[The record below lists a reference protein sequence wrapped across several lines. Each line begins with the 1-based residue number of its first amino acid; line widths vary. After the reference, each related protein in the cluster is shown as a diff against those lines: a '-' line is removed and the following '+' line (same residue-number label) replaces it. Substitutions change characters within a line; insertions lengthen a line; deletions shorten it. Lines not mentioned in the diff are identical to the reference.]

1 MPGTEATPFDYA
13 MGVGQGRRAPGEG
26 TPPHGDY
33 IFCLGLDGVE
43 SPLFEFEDEDY
54 GEVYQD
60 LDLSAVVLVRAV
72 VRLKKQAAVDGLVW
86 WFAFTV
92 DGIEFTPRTYLETK
106 RTRTR
111 NDLAANVS
119 KLEGIHRVGFRYGVE
134 VAS

>member
-13 MGVGQGRRAPGEG
+13 MGVNQGRKAPGEG

-33 IFCLGLDGVE
+33 IFCLGIDGE
-43 SPLFEFEDEDY
+43 SPSFEFGDEDY

-60 LDLSAVVLVRAV
+60 IDVSAVVLVRGIL
-72 VRLKKQAAVDGLVW
+72 RLKKKPVEQDVRW

-92 DGIEFTPRTYLETK
+92 DGVEVTRRTYVEPK

-119 KLEGIHRVGFRYGVE
+119 KLEGIHRIGFRYGVE
-134 VAS
+134 VTA